1 MANPK
6 ISQNVEITC
15 KSTFKSTVKLRA
27 KLCVNYKKFI
37 QPVEIFT
44 FSPRF
49 TNFPT
54 IFLTTLPHLKTHPLF
69 HFFTDPTIT
78 IINKLEERN

>member
-6 ISQNVEITC
+6 ISQNVQIMC
-15 KSTFKSTVKLRA
+15 KSTFKSTCKSRA
-27 KLCVNYKKFI
+27 KLCANHKKFVH
-37 QPVEIFT
+37 PVQIST
-44 FSPRF
+44 FSPCF

-54 IFLTTLPHLKTHPLF
+54 VFFTTISYLKIHPLF

>member
-1 MANPK
+1 MVKNH
-6 ISQNVEITC
+6 QNVQIMC
-15 KSTFKSTVKLRA
+15 KSTFKSTRKTFVKLCA
-27 KLCVNYKKFI
+27 KYKKFVQHVQI
-37 QPVEIFT
+37 ST
-44 FSPRF
+44 FPPCF

-54 IFLTTLPHLKTHPLF
+54 TFFTTFSPLNFKGLF

>member
-1 MANPK
+1 MAK
-6 ISQNVEITC
+6 DHQNVQIMC
-15 KSTFKSTVKLRA
+15 KSTFKSTCKTFA
-27 KLCVNYKKFI
+27 KLCVNFKKFI
-37 QPVEIFT
+37 QHVQIST
-44 FSPRF
+44 FPPRF

-54 IFLTTLPHLKTHPLF
+54 TFFTTHSPLFFKGLF